1 MYDSVHILSFNSS
14 IWSGWLAFVVVLQGT
29 AIGKCPK
36 DKLFRG
42 YIELEL
48 QLREFDRCRKLYEKF
63 LEFSPENCTTWMKV
77 LIYDFIFF
85 NFMCAY

>member
-1 MYDSVHILSFNSS
+1 MLLNYVGF
-14 IWSGWLAFVVVLQGT
+14 FQGT
-29 AIGKCPK
+29 SIGKCPK

-77 LIYDFIFF
+77 VVSALHFVKFYV
-85 NFMCAY
+85 